1 MSENTR
7 ISLSLIFSIIA
18 AIGVLYKISRDKKSD
33 NASDIAKAVQS
44 ATQFTQLN
52 VKLDGLIQQFADF
65 IKANEKTIEK
75 ITVLADDLSEA
86 KNKIQRLIESKEEL
100 ERRIEKL
107 EGGK

>member
-7 ISLSLIFSIIA
+7 ISLSLLFSVIA

-33 NASDIAKAVQS
+33 KTSDIAKAVQS

-52 VKLDGLIQQFADF
+52 VKLDGLIQQFSDF
-65 IKANEKTIEK
+65 VKANEKTIDK
-75 ITVLADDLSEA
+75 ISILASELADA
-86 KNKIQRLIESKEEL
+86 KNKIQRLMDAKKEL
-100 ERRIEKL
+100 EKRIEKL